1 MSFKQLILSVLFTC
15 CLSSCANNHTYID
28 SSTYEETSGNFI
40 VKIKGQKEEITYSED
55 FGLITFLP
63 TGSSINLDTRGENGD
78 KITVI
83 VEAHPTKGAKY
94 QLNTQSNKQ
103 SENNAKELFR
113 AASQDFFRKTSFASI
128 ARSEHLYRLGGTASL
143 ISEIEHLATGF
154 VTYTYLKYWIEQYSF
169 DPQQLTNI
177 IGKTAAIS
185 SDSDL
190 GELLIALSTNQ
201 KLNTNHYNQLLDVSR
216 NIDSDNEMRK
226 LYTLLSNQ
234 PIVPE
239 VKNKLIQYAGYGISS
254 DAELSKTLIS
264 VINHGNFDKEVWT
277 TWFKA
282 ASTIDSDNQL
292 SALIKKTPI
301 PSDQQVIIK
310 LIDLAVSG
318 IDSDSELAFTLVYLA
333 KHSLDESSEAALSNA
348 AKNLNSDGERA
359 KVLLALSE
367 FN

>member
-1 MSFKQLILSVLFTC
+1 
-15 CLSSCANNHTYID
+15 
-28 SSTYEETSGNFI
+28 
-40 VKIKGQKEEITYSED
+40 
-55 FGLITFLP
+55 
-63 TGSSINLDTRGENGD
+63 
-78 KITVI
+78 
-83 VEAHPTKGAKY
+83 
-94 QLNTQSNKQ
+94 
-103 SENNAKELFR
+103 
-113 AASQDFFRKTSFASI
+113 
-128 ARSEHLYRLGGTASL
+128 
-143 ISEIEHLATGF
+143 

-292 SALIKKTPI
+292 SALIKKNPI